1 MRVLVT
7 GASGCLGSYLMK
19 TASPG
24 DEVLGTFLS
33 HPIKNGK
40 RMNILNPEDI
50 STVFSEFKPDVV
62 IHCAAESRADFAER
76 KPYQT
81 RQSNIEGVLN
91 ILREAK
97 KFKAYVVFIS
107 SNAVFDGE
115 YPPYR
120 ENDERYPINEYG
132 RIKRDAE
139 DIVFD
144 YQFRSLI
151 IRPIFLYGW
160 VGPGI
165 RRNMDTRIIETLRRG
180 EEMKVATDI
189 QTQPTYALDLAN
201 TIWELIKNTR
211 EGIFN
216 VSSNIKMSLYDFSQ
230 IVADTFELRKDL
242 IKPCKAD
249 IFKTLAIRP
258 RDTSYDTK
266 KIADMGLFLR
276 GPLLGLQAMKEEKDG
291 V

>member
-1 MRVLVT
+1 MRALIT
-7 GASGCLGSYLMK
+7 GASGLLGSYLLK
-19 TASPG
+19 TA
-24 DEVLGTFLS
+24 DKADAVLGTFLI
-33 HPIKNGK
+33 HPVKDGK
-40 RMNILNPEDI
+40 RMNILLPEDI
-50 STVFSEFKPDVV
+50 SPIFSDFKPEVV

-91 ILREAK
+91 ILREARK
-97 KFKAYVVFIS
+97 YKSYVVFIS

-120 ENDERYPINEYG
+120 ESDERYPINEYG

-144 YQFRSLI
+144 YPFRSLV

-160 VGPGI
+160 VGKGI

-189 QTQPTYALDLAN
+189 LTQPTYALDLAN
-201 TIWELIKNTR
+201 TIWALIKENR

-216 VSSNIKMSLYDFSQ
+216 VSSNIKMSLYDFS
-230 IVADTFELRKDL
+230 ILVADTFELKKEL
-242 IKPCKAD
+242 IKPCKAE
-249 IFKTLAIRP
+249 IFKTLAVRP
-258 RDTSYDTK
+258 KDTCYDTK
-266 KIADMGLFLR
+266 KISDMGLFLR
-276 GPLLGLQAMKEEKDG
+276 GPLLGLKAMREENDAA
-291 V
+291 